1 MRRQTAH
8 KDVMDGPLTNFP
20 SALPT
25 QAIFAISDPV
35 KLHLWVNKTD
45 NTGYLSPQD
54 RKDWKQAQVATE
66 HRITMPLES
75 GDGLMFHCMQTHA
88 GDGEVSNFRLFVG
101 SVNSREGYSYDTQ
114 IQQYYETEDV
124 QDYDYALLDD
134 YLVSD
139 EDEIHDDHEVYE
151 EYFKRGSDPS
161 KDTRTWTIEQLQLK
175 WGRKT
180 PNSIFLTR
188 MADAY
193 KGRL

>member
-1 MRRQTAH
+1 MYA
-8 KDVMDGPLTNFP
+8 N
-20 SALPT
+20 A
-25 QAIFAISDPV
+25 
-35 KLHLWVNKTD
+35 
-45 NTGYLSPQD
+45 
-54 RKDWKQAQVATE
+54 
-66 HRITMPLES
+66 
-75 GDGLMFHCMQTHA
+75 C
-88 GDGEVSNFRLFVG
+88 DGEVSNFRLFVG

-161 KDTRTWTIEQLQLK
+161 KDTRTWTMEQLQLK

-193 KGRL
+193 KGIL